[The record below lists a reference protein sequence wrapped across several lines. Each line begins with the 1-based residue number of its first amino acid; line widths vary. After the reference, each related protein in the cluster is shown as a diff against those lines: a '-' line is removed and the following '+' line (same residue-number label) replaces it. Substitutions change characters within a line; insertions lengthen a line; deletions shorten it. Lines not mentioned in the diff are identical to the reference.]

1 MYTGRDLEGHV
12 KIAAN
17 QSRRSFLG
25 GLATLGAGALA
36 LRHATAADAPR
47 RIDVHWHLSP
57 PDYIAEL
64 VSKRMGN
71 AALQSWSPA
80 KAIEDMDRGGVAT
93 SISSISPPGV
103 SLGDDAASRRIARLC
118 NDYAA
123 RLASDHPGRFGIFVN
138 VPMADNDS
146 ALREIEYGMD
156 TLKADGVCLFTSYG
170 DKWLGDPAFAPVYQE
185 LNRRK
190 ALVYTHPISANCC
203 RNLVPGIGDGAIEW
217 GTDTTRA
224 IARMVFSGAA
234 ARYPDIRIIF
244 SHAGGTM
251 PFLVERFINMAKGP
265 QLAAQFPQGFLGAA
279 SKFYYDTAQTSNPS
293 AMSALKKIIPVSQVV
308 FGTDF
313 PYRTAAEHVKGL
325 AECGVFNAQ
334 ELRQIDREN
343 ALALLPRW
351 RG

>member
-1 MYTGRDLEGHV
+1 METPVRHPRRVFLSGF
-12 KIAAN
+12 AA
-17 QSRRSFLG
+17 
-25 GLATLGAGALA
+25 LGAGTLSS
-36 LRHATAADAPR
+36 RRATAADVPH
-47 RIDVHWHLSP
+47 RIDVHCHFVP

-64 VSKRMGN
+64 ISRRMGN
-71 AALQSWSPA
+71 AALQGWSPA
-80 KAIEDMDRGGVAT
+80 KAIEDMDRAGVAT
-93 SISSISPPGV
+93 SITSISPPGV
-103 SLGDDAASRRIARLC
+103 SISNGAAGDDASARRLARIS

-123 RLASDHPGRFGIFVN
+123 KLASDHPKRFGMFVN
-138 VPMADNDS
+138 VPLPDNDS

-170 DKWLGDPAFAPVYQE
+170 DKWLGDPGFAPVYQE

-224 IARMVFSGAA
+224 IARMIFSGAA

-251 PFLVERFINMAKGP
+251 PFLVERFVNMAKGP
-265 QLAAQFPQGFLGAA
+265 QLASQFPQGFLGAA
-279 SKFYYDTAQTSNPS
+279 SKFYYDTAQTSNPA

-313 PYRTAAEHVKGL
+313 PYRTAQEHVKGL
-325 AECGVFNAQ
+325 QECGVFDAK

-343 ALALLPRW
+343 ALTLLPRW
-351 RG
+351 RA

>member
-1 MYTGRDLEGHV
+1 METPVR
-12 KIAAN
+12 
-17 QSRRSFLG
+17 QSRRIFLG
-25 GLATLGAGALA
+25 GLAALGAGALA
-36 LRHATAADAPR
+36 LRRATAADAPH
-47 RIDVHWHLSP
+47 RIDVHWHLAP
-57 PDYIAEL
+57 PDYNAEL
-64 VSKRMGN
+64 ASRRLGN
-71 AALQSWSPA
+71 AALQGWSPA
-80 KAIEDMDRGGVAT
+80 KAIEDMDRAGVAT

-103 SLGDDAASRRIARLC
+103 SISNGASGDDAGARRLARLC

-123 RLASDHPGRFGIFVN
+123 KLAADHPGRFGMFVN
-138 VPMADNDS
+138 VPLPDNDS

-224 IARMVFSGAA
+224 IARMIFSGAA

-251 PFLVERFINMAKGP
+251 PFLVERFINMAKAP
-265 QLAAQFPQGFLGAA
+265 QLASQFPQGFLGAA
-279 SKFYYDTAQTSNPS
+279 SKFYYDTAQTSNPA
-293 AMSALKKIIPVSQVV
+293 AMSALRKIIPVSQVV

-313 PYRTAAEHVKGL
+313 PYRTAQEHVQGL
-325 AECGVFNAQ
+325 QECGVFDAK
-334 ELRQIDREN
+334 ELRQIDRDN
-343 ALALLPRW
+343 ALTLLPRW
-351 RG
+351 RA

>member
-1 MYTGRDLEGHV
+1 METPVRP
-12 KIAAN
+12 
-17 QSRRSFLG
+17 SRRSFLA
-25 GLATLGAGALA
+25 GLTALGAGAA
-36 LRHATAADAPR
+36 AFDRATAADAPH
-47 RIDVHWHLSP
+47 RIDVHCHIAP
-57 PDYIAEL
+57 PDYNAEL
-64 VSKRMGN
+64 TSRKMGN
-71 AALQSWSPA
+71 AALQAWTPA

-93 SISSISPPGV
+93 AMVSMSPPGV
-103 SLGDDAASRRIARLC
+103 TIGDDASSRRLARLC

-123 RLASDHPGRFGIFVN
+123 KLAADHPGRFGIFVN
-138 VPMADNDS
+138 VPLADNDS

-224 IARMVFSGAA
+224 IARMVFSGTA

-244 SHAGGTM
+244 SHAGGSM
-251 PFLVERFINMAKGP
+251 PFLVERFINMAKAP
-265 QLAAQFPQGFLGAA
+265 RLAAQFPQGFVGAA
-279 SKFYYDTAQTSNPS
+279 SKFYYDTAQTSNPA
-293 AMSALKKIIPVSQVV
+293 AMSALKKVIPVSQIV

-313 PYRTAAEHVKGL
+313 PYRTSEEHATGL
-325 AECGVFNAQ
+325 RECGVFDAQ
-334 ELRQIDREN
+334 EIRRIERDN
-343 ALALLPRW
+343 ALTLLPKW
-351 RG
+351 RT